1 MAKALKH
8 FEDIARNA
16 YKLSHFQEREEDV
29 HPFKQRNIHPEL
41 DKVVWKL
48 FDNGHYAHA
57 TFDAF
62 KYIEKE
68 VKKLSKLKK
77 LSGRKLMMQA
87 FDEQDPLIQL
97 TAFANKS
104 EQEGYKFMFT
114 GAALAIR
121 NPRGHEITI
130 SESRDDC
137 LDHISL
143 ASLLLRRLHNRLK
156 TE

>member
-1 MAKALKH
+1 MTKIYKR
-8 FEDIARNA
+8 FENIARHA
-16 YKLSHFQEREEDV
+16 YKLSHFLEGKKDV

-41 DKVVWKL
+41 DKVVRKL

-87 FDEQDPLIQL
+87 FDEQDPLIRL
-97 TAFANKS
+97 TALAHKS
-104 EQEGYKFMFT
+104 EQEGYKFMFA

-121 NPRGHEITI
+121 NPRAHDFAI
-130 SESRDDC
+130 ESPNEC
-137 LDHISL
+137 LDYISL
-143 ASLLLRRLHNRLK
+143 ASLLLRRLHNRL